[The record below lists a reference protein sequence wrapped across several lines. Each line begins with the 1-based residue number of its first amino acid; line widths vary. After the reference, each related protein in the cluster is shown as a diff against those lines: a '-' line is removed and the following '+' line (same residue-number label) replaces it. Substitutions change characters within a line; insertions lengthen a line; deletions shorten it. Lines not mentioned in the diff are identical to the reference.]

1 MENKAQSTICI
12 AQVKFPI
19 KPCLHQYKNLFLN
32 MEVMMQ
38 GLEHAGAI
46 RFRRVFAEADEVDWP
61 CPEDHDVTHACSTLA
76 GSPAGEEAVAVCDGL
91 IDLIAVLFSVSGRH
105 LRSPKRHGRAI
116 ARVRQIGMYIAHT
129 TLGMRMVD
137 VATGFGRNKSTVM
150 YACHLVE
157 DMRDDLEFNQ
167 IVARVEQI
175 VRAAFHLGT
184 SRDVGNGR

>member
-1 MENKAQSTICI
+1 
-12 AQVKFPI
+12 
-19 KPCLHQYKNLFLN
+19 
-32 MEVMMQ
+32 MQ
-38 GLEHAGAI
+38 GLEHAGAGQ
-46 RFRRVFAEADEVDWP
+46 FRRVFAEADEGEWP
-61 CPEDHDVTHACSTLA
+61 SPQDHDAAHACSKLVGTAA
-76 GSPAGEEAVAVCDGL
+76 GQEAVVICDGL

-137 VATGFGRNKSTVM
+137 VATGFGRDKSTVM

-175 VRAAFHLGT
+175 VRAAFHLGA
-184 SRDVGNGR
+184 SRESGNGR